1 MCVCVLLLNRLMG
14 FHYSDGILG
23 SNLFLF
29 FYSELGMIVESSE
42 IIHVAER

>member
-1 MCVCVLLLNRLMG
+1 MCVGVLLLNILTG

-29 FYSELGMIVESSE
+29 F
-42 IIHVAER
+42 